1 MSKELVL
8 KQPLVF
14 FDLETTGLDIANDRI
29 VELSYLKLF
38 PDGSSENKTLR
49 LNPLRPMSDEAY
61 EVHHISNED
70 VQDCP
75 TFKDVAEE
83 LYAVFVDA
91 DLAGYNSSLFD
102 IPLLAEEFLRA
113 GIKIDI
119 LGKNKIDVFTIF
131 QQHEPRNLTAAY
143 RFYCNKDLTEAHSA
157 NADILATY
165 EVFKE
170 QLQRYDLPL
179 NVEDLSQ
186 TVASERRFADLAG
199 RIAYDKDGKEI
210 FNFGKYKG
218 QRVADVFKRDSS
230 YYGWLQDADFPQ
242 LTKNVFLRIFLDLK
256 KNG

>member
-1 MSKELVL
+1 MSKELKL

-14 FDLETTGLDIANDRI
+14 FDLETTGLDVSNDRI

-38 PDGSSENKTLR
+38 PDGTSENKTLR
-49 LNPLRPMSDEAY
+49 LNPLRPIGEEAY
-61 EVHHISNED
+61 EVHHISDED
-70 VQDCP
+70 VKDCP

-83 LYAVFVDA
+83 LCKVFVDA
-91 DLAGYNSSLFD
+91 DLAGYNSSHFD

-131 QQHEPRNLTAAY
+131 QKHEPRTLSAAY
-143 RFYCNKDLTEAHSA
+143 RFYCDKELTDAHA
-157 NADILATY
+157 ADADIMATY

-170 QLQRYDLPL
+170 QLKRYDLPL
-179 NVEDLSQ
+179 TVEELTQEVEDK
-186 TVASERRFADLAG
+186 RFADLAG

>member
-1 MSKELVL
+1 MSKELKL

-14 FDLETTGLDIANDRI
+14 FDLETTGLDVSNDRI

-38 PDGSSENKTLR
+38 PDGTSENKTLR
-49 LNPLRPMSDEAY
+49 LNPLRPIGEEAY
-61 EVHHISNED
+61 EVHHISDED
-70 VQDCP
+70 VKDCP
-75 TFKDVAEE
+75 TFKDV
-83 LYAVFVDA
+83 
-91 DLAGYNSSLFD
+91 
-102 IPLLAEEFLRA
+102 AEEFLRA

-131 QQHEPRNLTAAY
+131 QKHEPRTLSAAY
-143 RFYCNKDLTEAHSA
+143 RFYCDKELTDAHA
-157 NADILATY
+157 ADADIMATY

-170 QLQRYDLPL
+170 QLKRYDLPL
-179 NVEDLSQ
+179 TVEELTQEVEDK
-186 TVASERRFADLAG
+186 RFADLAG